1 MTKSKR
7 FEPIREIAGAT
18 ADEAS
23 RVMSEAGNRVAE
35 LEKQLDQLKVYREDY
50 VRNLL
55 PDSGAIDVLKLQ
67 NYRTFLDRLGEAL
80 RQHEHI
86 LQNARTEYERRRVQ
100 WSEKKVEAESLS
112 RAVDRFRSDE
122 RRVQEQREQ
131 REGDDIA
138 LRISRVTPRD

>member
-7 FEPIREIAGAT
+7 FEPIREIAGAS

-55 PDSGAIDVLKLQ
+55 PDAGAIDVLKLQ
-67 NYRTFLDRLGEAL
+67 NYRTFLDRLGDAL
-80 RQHEHI
+80 RQHEHA
-86 LQNARTEYERRRVQ
+86 LQSARAEFERRRAQ
-100 WSEKKVEAESLS
+100 WSEKKIEAESLS

-138 LRISRVTPRD
+138 LRVSRATPRE

>member
-7 FEPIREIAGAT
+7 FEPIREIAGAS
-18 ADEAS
+18 ANEAS
-23 RVMSEAGNRVAE
+23 RFMSEAGNRVAE

-55 PDSGAIDVLKLQ
+55 PDAGAIDVLKLQ
-67 NYRTFLDRLGEAL
+67 NYRTFLDRLGDAL
-80 RQHEHI
+80 RQHEHT
-86 LQNARTEYERRRVQ
+86 LQSARAEFERRRAQ
-100 WSEKKVEAESLS
+100 WSEKKIEAESLS

-138 LRISRVTPRD
+138 LRVSRATPRE